1 MQEDVVIGGLRF
13 SGLRIFIFT
22 TWLAVLAAL
31 LVVLFCVRDYTVIDP
46 EVCTTGAASPFV
58 KAEERTGLSR
68 AHYRAC
74 DAHRIQSWLAA
85 FNCLRSIFTAARC
98 GRPATG
104 RAARARRQSRRRCR
118 ASQLGKGGGVG

>member
-58 KAEERTGLSR
+58 KAKERTGLHGELIMIFATHTGSR
-68 AHYRAC
+68 AGWRH
-74 DAHRIQSWLAA
+74 S
-85 FNCLRSIFTAARC
+85 TA
-98 GRPATG
+98 
-104 RAARARRQSRRRCR
+104 
-118 ASQLGKGGGVG
+118 

>member
-46 EVCTTGAASPFV
+46 EV
-58 KAEERTGLSR
+58 
-68 AHYRAC
+68 
-74 DAHRIQSWLAA
+74 
-85 FNCLRSIFTAARC
+85 
-98 GRPATG
+98 
-104 RAARARRQSRRRCR
+104 
-118 ASQLGKGGGVG
+118 

>member
-46 EVCTTGAASPFV
+46 EVCTTGAAL
-58 KAEERTGLSR
+58 LSR
-68 AHYRAC
+68 RANW
-74 DAHRIQSWLAA
+74 ALESSL
-85 FNCLRSIFTAARC
+85 
-98 GRPATG
+98 
-104 RAARARRQSRRRCR
+104 
-118 ASQLGKGGGVG
+118 

>member
-46 EVCTTGAASPFV
+46 EVWPLRPLLKPKSELASRELIIIFATHTG
-58 KAEERTGLSR
+58 SR
-68 AHYRAC
+68 AGWRH
-74 DAHRIQSWLAA
+74 S
-85 FNCLRSIFTAARC
+85 TA
-98 GRPATG
+98 
-104 RAARARRQSRRRCR
+104 
-118 ASQLGKGGGVG
+118 

>member
-46 EVCTTGAASPFV
+46 EVCPLLKPKSELGSRELIMMFATHTG
-58 KAEERTGLSR
+58 SR
-68 AHYRAC
+68 AGWRH
-74 DAHRIQSWLAA
+74 SAA
-85 FNCLRSIFTAARC
+85 
-98 GRPATG
+98 
-104 RAARARRQSRRRCR
+104 
-118 ASQLGKGGGVG
+118 